1 MKQWQPY
8 LHLLTALLV
17 IGLVT
22 AACSAAETATTAA
35 ETETTMDPAMDMD
48 DDDGDHTED
57 EDGDHSEDE
66 DEGDHSEGYEFG
78 TPMEASDADRVI
90 EITAKDDFTF
100 EPASVTVAEG
110 ETVTFR
116 VTNVGVLPHDFTLG
130 DAHLQDEHEAEMA
143 EMAGTDM
150 AMHDE
155 ANAFV
160 LQAGET
166 KDMTWQMT
174 EAGEILF
181 GCHQPG
187 HYAAGM
193 VGTLTI
199 GS

>member
-1 MKQWQPY
+1 MRKGQTYTY
-8 LHLLTALLV
+8 LLAALLV

-35 ETETTMDPAMDMD
+35 ETETTMDPDMDMD
-48 DDDGDHTED
+48 DDD
-57 EDGDHSEDE
+57 
-66 DEGDHSEGYEFG
+66 EGDHAEGLEFG
-78 TPMEASDADRVI
+78 DPMEASDADRVI
-90 EITAKDDFTF
+90 EITAKDDLTF

-116 VTNVGVLPHDFTLG
+116 VTNVGVIPHDFTLG
-130 DAHLQDEHEAEMA
+130 DTHLQDEHVAEMA
-143 EMAGTDM
+143 EMAGSDM

-166 KDMTWQMT
+166 KEMTWHMT
-174 EAGEILF
+174 AAGEILF

-193 VGTLTI
+193 VGTISI
-199 GS
+199 GG